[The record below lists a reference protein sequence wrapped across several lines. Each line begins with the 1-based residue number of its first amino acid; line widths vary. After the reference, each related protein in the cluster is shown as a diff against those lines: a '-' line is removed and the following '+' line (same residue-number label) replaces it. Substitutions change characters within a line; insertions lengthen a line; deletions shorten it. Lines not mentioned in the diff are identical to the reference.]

1 MRLSIDNRPQPKPH
15 FAAIQP
21 PPPKLAPAVL
31 QHTAIMGVGGHSRPS
46 LVPNPNMRPGSRV
59 PRVSAYGA
67 GGAGYQPFALGGG
80 GGGKRMSYAGAGG
93 VVEEKSSLTM
103 GLTDKEIDERVGF
116 LFSDFYC
123 GWD

>member
-1 MRLSIDNRPQPKPH
+1 
-15 FAAIQP
+15 
-21 PPPKLAPAVL
+21 
-31 QHTAIMGVGGHSRPS
+31 
-46 LVPNPNMRPGSRV
+46 
-59 PRVSAYGA
+59 
-67 GGAGYQPFALGGG
+67 
-80 GGGKRMSYAGAGG
+80 MSYAGAGG